1 MCFLEGD
8 FIPFIRFSQVSETLI
23 NKVKNHDHIRNQES
37 CSIPPF
43 LFSFYHETFYYY
55 LISWLLPKI
64 KFIISIKI

>member
-1 MCFLEGD
+1 MRFLEGD
-8 FIPFIRFSQVSETLI
+8 FIPFIRFSQVSETL
-23 NKVKNHDHIRNQES
+23 NNVKNHDPIRNQDS

-64 KFIISIKI
+64 KSIISMKV